1 MSFLGLTAAL
11 ALLAAAALAA
21 VAILATVL
29 IGLHRL
35 ETATV
40 VVKPDGRR

>member
-21 VAILATVL
+21 VAVLATVL
-29 IGLHRL
+29 VGLRRL
-35 ETATV
+35 EAATV
-40 VVKPDGRR
+40 VVKPERRR